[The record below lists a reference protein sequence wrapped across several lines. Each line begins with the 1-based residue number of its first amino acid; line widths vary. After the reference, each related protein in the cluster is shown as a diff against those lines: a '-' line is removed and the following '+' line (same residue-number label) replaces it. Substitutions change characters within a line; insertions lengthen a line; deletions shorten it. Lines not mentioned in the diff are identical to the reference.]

1 MITELL
7 EMSNRR
13 IWSRTSAHAPVSG
26 GYTLNVSLRGAR
38 IVTRQP
44 MRSKIRL
51 RLELDEVIELEAE
64 PMWQQELGRQNRV
77 VGLRFKPDARQ
88 ESILAA
94 WIARQA
100 S

>member
-13 IWSRTSAHAPVSG
+13 IWPRVNRQLPVEG

-38 IVTRQP
+38 LVTRQP
-44 MRSKIRL
+44 LQPRFRL

-64 PMWQQELGRQNRV
+64 RMWQEELGSRALV
-77 VGLRFKPDARQ
+77 AGVRFLPDARQ
-88 ESILAA
+88 EAILQE
-94 WIARQA
+94 WMKKQDC
-100 S
+100 